1 MSQFDL
7 ANLQHILGTMRL
19 VETYLDHVS
28 EGEYTS
34 DPILQ
39 EGMIRLLDFIS
50 ETSRHIS
57 DDLKE
62 EHPAFPWQD
71 LSDLNNRGSA
81 SAAGVDKAETWV
93 TASDRIPELRK
104 KVQSMVEDLKNGQP

>member
-7 ANLQHILGTMRL
+7 AYLQNILGTMRL

-39 EGMIRLLDFIS
+39 EGMVRLLDFIS

-71 LSDLNNRGSA
+71 LSDLNNRESA
-81 SAAGVDKAETWV
+81 STAGVDRAGVWV
-93 TASDRIPELRK
+93 IARDHIPELK
-104 KVQSMVEDLKNGQP
+104 KHVKSMVEDLENGQP